1 MDVPIW
7 LRTQVSIWHD
17 LSSPTKELKAVIAA
31 YLRSAEDDVSERLAR
46 AYFKLHDRL
55 TSQPGFDRASASV
68 LLSHA
73 RFAEYLAREEK
84 LSSAQIA
91 NLIAARDK
99 RVPVSWVQI
108 QIILRGLKALP
119 VIGQDE
125 VEAIY
130 ASDVALE
137 LDVFAD
143 ANQQVCNETISTMG
157 SQLGFPGDLLGPLT
171 ILLPPGGRPFGPY
184 LQMLHYQCTI
194 AEKYDHALQTLYEF
208 TPRGKAAKWLFHRY
222 PSALEVRAENP
233 FVNNA
238 KGVDQLD
245 EAWARARASE
255 AQVILAHAFVSVIQ
269 GLDSM
274 GFAAKRE
281 LASGIRRLLARRMR
295 LAEGSQVELPGSLST
310 KQIRALLKSVATTE
324 TNTKGIVEQRLV
336 DAVAALRNPHPK
348 WIPRGLL
355 DSVNATNLSSA
366 KCGDCDFQDTANRQV
381 QAYEAHGG
389 RLTDVYVEGHLR
401 SLERVIDRR
410 AREWEE
416 NLGSADDWRVT
427 ITFVAHDCYSVRPLT
442 TTIADVE
449 VQVGA
454 ISFEDFLS
462 SFDPSDRSV
471 TDVVEVLVR
480 RPLAEDRTPDSIR
493 QKFLNLLGPS

>member
-1 MDVPIW
+1 M
-7 LRTQVSIWHD
+7 
-17 LSSPTKELKAVIAA
+17 
-31 YLRSAEDDVSERLAR
+31 
-46 AYFKLHDRL
+46 
-55 TSQPGFDRASASV
+55 QPGFDRNSASV

-73 RFAEYLAREEK
+73 RFAESLAREER

-108 QIILRGLKALP
+108 QIILRGMKVVP
-119 VIGQDE
+119 IIRQDE

-130 ASDVALE
+130 AADVGLE
-137 LDVFAD
+137 VEMFAD
-143 ANQQVCNETISTMG
+143 ADQQVCNETISTMG
-157 SQLGFPGDLLGPLT
+157 SQLGFPGDLLESLT
-171 ILLPPGGRPFGPY
+171 ILLPPEGRPFGPY

-245 EAWARARASE
+245 KAWARARASE

-281 LASGIRRLLARRMR
+281 LAAGIRRLLARRMR
-295 LAEGSQVELPGSLST
+295 LAEGSQVHLPNLLST
-310 KQIRALLKSVATTE
+310 AQVRGLLGSVAKSE
-324 TNTKGIVEQRLV
+324 TNTRGIVEQRLV
-336 DAVAALRNPHPK
+336 DAAAALRNPFPE

-355 DSVNATNLSSA
+355 DSVNATNVSSS
-366 KCGDCDFQDTANRQV
+366 KCGDCDFQDTPNRKV
-381 QAYEAHGG
+381 EAYEAHGG
-389 RLTDVYVEGHLR
+389 RLTDVYIEGHLR
-401 SLERVIDRR
+401 SLERVLDRR
-410 AREWEE
+410 AKEWAE
-416 NLGSADDWRVT
+416 NLGSADDWHVT
-427 ITFVAHDCYSVRPLT
+427 ITFVAHDCQSVRPFT
-442 TTIADVE
+442 TTIADIE

-454 ISFEDFLS
+454 ISFEQFLS
-462 SFDPSDRSV
+462 AFDPSDKSV
-471 TDVVEVLVR
+471 ADVVEVFVR
-480 RPLAEDRTPDSIR
+480 RPLADERTPDSIR
-493 QKFLNLLGPS
+493 QKFLGLLQSG